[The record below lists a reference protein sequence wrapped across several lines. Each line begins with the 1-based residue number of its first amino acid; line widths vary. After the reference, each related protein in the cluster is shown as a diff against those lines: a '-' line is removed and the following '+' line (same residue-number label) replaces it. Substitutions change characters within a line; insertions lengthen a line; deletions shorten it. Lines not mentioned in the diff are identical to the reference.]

1 MVLNCIE
8 LFTIN
13 RSLLIPDLY
22 SIWFFT
28 LYGFILYIVVYL
40 KRFLTHPRSLLYM
53 VLYQWFFTWY
63 GSLSYMILYFT
74 WFFIWY
80 VSLPYMVLYLPWFFT
95 RCVSLPYMVL
105 YLIFLYLTLLLIYL
119 IFQHDGGEHLQTGI
133 HPQQLQG
140 EMEGEV
146 NQGKSG
152 VVRQGKQKRGLEI
165 FWQNLHL
172 SRKYSVYI
180 GPMI

>member
-1 MVLNCIE
+1 
-8 LFTIN
+8 
-13 RSLLIPDLY
+13 
-22 SIWFFT
+22 
-28 LYGFILYIVVYL
+28 
-40 KRFLTHPRSLLYM
+40 
-53 VLYQWFFTWY
+53 
-63 GSLSYMILYFT
+63 
-74 WFFIWY
+74 
-80 VSLPYMVLYLPWFFT
+80 
-95 RCVSLPYMVL
+95 MVL

-140 EMEGEV
+140 EMEREV

>member
-1 MVLNCIE
+1 MFHYPIWFFILHGSLPSMV
-8 LFTIN
+8 FH
-13 RSLLIPDLY
+13 LIC
-22 SIWFFT
+22 FFT
-28 LYGFILYIVVYL
+28 LYG
-40 KRFLTHPRSLLYM
+40 
-53 VLYQWFFTWY
+53 
-63 GSLSYMILYFT
+63 
-74 WFFIWY
+74 
-80 VSLPYMVLYLPWFFT
+80 SLPYVVLYPTWFFT

>member
-1 MVLNCIE
+1 
-8 LFTIN
+8 
-13 RSLLIPDLY
+13 
-22 SIWFFT
+22 
-28 LYGFILYIVVYL
+28 
-40 KRFLTHPRSLLYM
+40 
-53 VLYQWFFTWY
+53 
-63 GSLSYMILYFT
+63 
-74 WFFIWY
+74 
-80 VSLPYMVLYLPWFFT
+80 
-95 RCVSLPYMVL
+95 MVL

-119 IFQHDGGEHLQTGI
+119 IFQHDGGEHLQTGV

>member
-1 MVLNCIE
+1 MILYLIWFFI
-8 LFTIN
+8 LHD
-13 RSLLIPDLY
+13 SLLYMVFHLMFLY
-22 SIWFFT
+22 PIWFFILHGSLPSMVFHLICFFT
-28 LYGFILYIVVYL
+28 LYG
-40 KRFLTHPRSLLYM
+40 
-53 VLYQWFFTWY
+53 
-63 GSLSYMILYFT
+63 
-74 WFFIWY
+74 
-80 VSLPYMVLYLPWFFT
+80 SLPYVVLYPTWFFT

-146 NQGKSG
+146 NQRKSG

-180 GPMI
+180 GPKI

>member
-1 MVLNCIE
+1 
-8 LFTIN
+8 
-13 RSLLIPDLY
+13 
-22 SIWFFT
+22 
-28 LYGFILYIVVYL
+28 
-40 KRFLTHPRSLLYM
+40 
-53 VLYQWFFTWY
+53 
-63 GSLSYMILYFT
+63 
-74 WFFIWY
+74 
-80 VSLPYMVLYLPWFFT
+80 MVLYLPWFFT

-119 IFQHDGGEHLQTGI
+119 IFQHDGSEHLQTGI

-152 VVRQGKQKRGLEI
+152 MVRQGKQKRGLEI